1 MFNVSGN
8 NLPFLLPII
17 FQFPHQD
24 GDDELDDNNQHT
36 TNNYFEGFDVDA
48 VDNACHSINNHI
60 TTVNCIEVKEVKSA
74 IKNNVGFTLA
84 HSSLNSESN
93 DLLRRLMEKNPQHRL
108 KSLLGLKRIAFY
120 KNYNF
125 DDVSKK
131 KVNKFRRQIIK
142 TFKGTSPV
150 TIFNGI

>member
-1 MFNVSGN
+1 MIIIMFQLNATFNCLLFVNNVNVSGN
-8 NLPFLLPII
+8 NLPFRLLIF

-24 GDDELDDNNQHT
+24 GDKELHDNNHHT
-36 TNNYFEGFDVDA
+36 TNNYFEGFDGDA

-60 TTVNCIEVKEVKSA
+60 TTDNCIEVKSA
-74 IKNNVGFTLA
+74 IKNNVGFSLA

-125 DDVSKK
+125 DDVVKK
-131 KVNKFRRQIIK
+131 KVIK
-142 TFKGTSPV
+142 GSCC
-150 TIFNGI
+150 